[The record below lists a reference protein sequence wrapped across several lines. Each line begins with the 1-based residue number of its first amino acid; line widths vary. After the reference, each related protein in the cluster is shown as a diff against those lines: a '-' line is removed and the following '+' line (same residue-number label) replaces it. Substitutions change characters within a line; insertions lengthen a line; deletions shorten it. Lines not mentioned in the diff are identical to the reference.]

1 MAKACHLII
10 EYDVSNPPNP
20 PDLQKL
26 LEKGTL
32 EQKIDAMKT
41 LILMIL
47 QDENFPRM
55 IMTVVQHI
63 MRVESHEVKKLLLLY
78 WEIIEKTKPDGTIK
92 DEMVMLCNA
101 LRKDLLSPNE
111 YVRARTL
118 RLIARMRY
126 REMLDSLLT
135 PILECLEH
143 RHPYVR
149 RNAVMCVYSIFLSFG
164 EEPLPDAVSR
174 IDAMLSNETDLSTRR
189 NSLLFLFE
197 ASPATAIK
205 YLNSVLLDENDEHSN
220 LFGSSADIL
229 QLIVLEELKKVCK
242 NNPME
247 KGKYIKAIYSVA
259 ASSKS
264 QSVLFECASTIVEL
278 TSAHPAIKT
287 AVATYI
293 KLLNDPSADNNI
305 KLIVLDKL
313 KELNSKFSKLLQE
326 QAVDILRVISTPSD
340 DIRKLS
346 LNLVLDLLSLRN
358 IEDVIRILKKEL
370 QNVQSQKELSNYQ
383 EMLVKAI
390 HKCAVTFPEITGQ
403 QGLVDVLLDC
413 CLVDDASS
421 IEVARFLQQ
430 LVYTYPYLRDPV
442 LVKLYSL
449 FGMIPNPTVQR
460 IAMWILAAYSDDTVK
475 SVKTILNAVGEAPF
489 INKRERKQQVEA
501 TTEGEVH
508 RTVILPDGTYGTQV
522 LSKAELASKPSH
534 ISGLRKNLTETEEVD
549 YYLITG
555 VCLSLIKLLL
565 RTTADEPDLIKDAL
579 AVMCALVQVRS
590 YPRKFI
596 KDIKEEVI
604 YTEHPY
610 TIDPDNYERIL
621 QCISALL
628 GQLDTDI
635 FKDSLKSYKGNL
647 KLESDGYKTHEA
659 TDDHLISQPDDLIII
674 KQLKGREGLGELDF
688 GDDESFKSNM
698 MSQDEENFSVKLG
711 KIQQLTGVGDPIYC
725 ECVVNVHHYDISLD
739 FLVLNRSEQTA
750 QNLTLELASE
760 GDLKLVDRPQ
770 TVNLAAGKSERLKA
784 SVKVS
789 STEAGLIFGNL
800 TYEYMREGTKI
811 IPLNDL
817 HIDSLQYLHPATCTD
832 VEFRTMWSKFKGED
846 QVSITAKGNLRKFVL
861 ELAKRSNV
869 KCLTPDAILNC
880 SKDFLVAN
888 FYARTHF
895 GEDALLNVSIESTS
909 TGISGCL
916 RVRGETEGMV
926 KCLTGKMKD
935 LISTLSKVI
944 IE

>member
-10 EYDVSNPPNP
+10 EYDVQTPPNP
-20 PDLQKL
+20 TDLQKL

-32 EQKIDAMKT
+32 DQKIDAMKT

-55 IMTVVQHI
+55 IMTVVQHV
-63 MRVESHEVKKLLLLY
+63 MRVESHEMKKLSLLY
-78 WEIIEKTKPDGTIK
+78 WEIVEKTKPDGSIK

-111 YVRARTL
+111 FVRARTL

-164 EEPLPDAVSR
+164 EEPLPDAVER
-174 IDAMLSNETDLSTRR
+174 IDAMLNNETDLSTRR

-205 YLNSVLLDENDEHSN
+205 YLNSVLLDENDENSN

-242 NNPME
+242 NNPLE

-287 AVATYI
+287 ALTTYI

-313 KELNSKFSKLLQE
+313 KELNPKFSRLLQE
-326 QAVDILRVISTPSD
+326 QAVDILRVINTPSD
-340 DIRKLS
+340 DIRKLA
-346 LNLVLDLLSLRN
+346 LNLVLELLSLRN
-358 IEDVIRILKKEL
+358 IEDIIRILKKEL
-370 QNVQSQKELSNYQ
+370 QSVQAHREFSNYQ

-413 CLVDDASS
+413 CLVDEYSS
-421 IEVARFLQQ
+421 VEVARFLQQ
-430 LVYTYPYLRDPV
+430 LVYAYSYLREPV
-442 LVKLYSL
+442 LQKLHSL

-460 IAMWILAAYSDDTVK
+460 IAMWILSAYSEDPVK
-475 SVKTILNAVGEAPF
+475 SVRTILAAVGDAPF

-522 LSKAELASKPSH
+522 LTRAELASKPSH

-549 YYLITG
+549 YYLVTG
-555 VCLSLIKLLL
+555 VCLSLTKLML
-565 RTTADEPDLIKDAL
+565 RIQSDEPDTLKDTL
-579 AVMCALVQVRS
+579 AVMCSLVQIRS
-590 YPRKFI
+590 YPK
-596 KDIKEEVI
+596 KYTTEENV

-621 QCISALL
+621 QCINVLL
-628 GQLDTDI
+628 GHLDSEN
-635 FKDSLKSYKGNL
+635 FKDSLKSYRGSL
-647 KLESDGYKTHEA
+647 KLEADGLKTSDNIE
-659 TDDHLISQPDDLIII
+659 DQLISQPDDLIII

-688 GDDESFKSNM
+688 ADDEATKNSM
-698 MSQDEENFSVKLG
+698 MSQDDENFSAKLC
-711 KIQQLTGVGDPIYC
+711 KVQQLTGIGDPIYV
-725 ECVVNVHHYDISLD
+725 ECVVNVHHYDITLD
-739 FLVLNRSEQTA
+739 FLVINRSEQTA
-750 QNLTLELASE
+750 QNLTFELSSE

-770 TVNLAAGKSERLKA
+770 VINLAAGKSERLKA

-789 STEAGLIFGNL
+789 STEAGLIFGSL

-817 HIDSLQYLHPATCTD
+817 HIDSLEYIHPATCTD
-832 VEFRTMWSKFKGED
+832 SEFRTMWSQFKWEHTVKVAA
-846 QVSITAKGNLRKFVL
+846 QGNLRKFAM
-861 ELAKRSNV
+861 EIAKRANI
-869 KCLTPDAILNC
+869 KCLTPEAILNC
-880 SKDFLVAN
+880 SKDFLVGN
-888 FYARTHF
+888 FYAQTRF
-895 GEDALLNVSIESTS
+895 GEDALLNISIESTS
-909 TGISGCL
+909 AGISGSIK
-916 RVRGETEGMV
+916 VRGETQGMV
-926 KCLTGKMKD
+926 LCLAEKIKG
-935 LISTLSKVI
+935 IQSALSRVVSD
-944 IE
+944 